1 MERNL
6 LLKLSV
12 ALSEQESRTLL
23 RIVVAFA
30 TAHGFVV
37 EIQEGTIE
45 LCGVGLP
52 VQNICRIIQIR

>member
-37 EIQEGTIE
+37 EIQEGTTE
-45 LCGVGLP
+45 RCGVGLP
-52 VQNICRIIQIR
+52 VQNKCRIIQIR